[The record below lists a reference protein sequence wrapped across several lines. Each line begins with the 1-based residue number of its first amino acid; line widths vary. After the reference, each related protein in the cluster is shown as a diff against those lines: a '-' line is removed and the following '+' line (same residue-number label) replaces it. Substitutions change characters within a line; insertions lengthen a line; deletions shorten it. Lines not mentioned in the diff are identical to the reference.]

1 MATLKLLYWCLIL
14 IFTRKKRL
22 SENLTEYLKVGGLLL
37 KIASITALVSAMVLT
52 LSLKGLHYFHLI
64 KWNPIGFYK
73 KWELF
78 EGSSKLFQWSLL
90 LLLLFLFG
98 LFLYMTLRYVH
109 IIPAILSSFLLGLFL
124 TITLE
129 WIALDLPLQL
139 ASFKKLSIPF
149 MVVVICLLRFL
160 LETANFHQ
168 KEQNAQKGN

>member
-1 MATLKLLYWCLIL
+1 M
-14 IFTRKKRL
+14 
-22 SENLTEYLKVGGLLL
+22 KV
-37 KIASITALVSAMVLT
+37 ASITSLVSALF
-52 LSLKGLHYFHLI
+52 LALCLKGFQYLHLI

-78 EGSSKLFQWSLL
+78 EGSSKLFQWSFFILVL
-90 LLLLFLFG
+90 FIIGFLLFI
-98 LFLYMTLRYVH
+98 TLRYVY

-139 ASFKKLSIPF
+139 SSFKKLSIPF

-168 KEQNAQKGN
+168 REHTAQKGN

>member
-1 MATLKLLYWCLIL
+1 
-14 IFTRKKRL
+14 
-22 SENLTEYLKVGGLLL
+22 LKV
-37 KIASITALVSAMVLT
+37 ASITSLVSALF
-52 LSLKGLHYFHLI
+52 LALCLKGLQYLHLI

-78 EGSSKLFQWSLL
+78 EGSSKLFQWSFLIL
-90 LLLLFLFG
+90 VLFIIGFLLFI
-98 LFLYMTLRYVH
+98 TLRYVY

-139 ASFKKLSIPF
+139 SSFKKLSIPF

-168 KEQNAQKGN
+168 REHTAQKGN

>member
-1 MATLKLLYWCLIL
+1 M
-14 IFTRKKRL
+14 
-22 SENLTEYLKVGGLLL
+22 KV
-37 KIASITALVSAMVLT
+37 ASITSLVSALF
-52 LSLKGLHYFHLI
+52 LALCLKGLQYLHLI

-78 EGSSKLFQWSLL
+78 EGSSKLFQWSFLIL
-90 LLLLFLFG
+90 VLFIIGFLLFI
-98 LFLYMTLRYVH
+98 TLRYVY

-139 ASFKKLSIPF
+139 SSFKKLSIPF

-168 KEQNAQKGN
+168 KEHTAQKGN

>member
-1 MATLKLLYWCLIL
+1 M
-14 IFTRKKRL
+14 
-22 SENLTEYLKVGGLLL
+22 KV
-37 KIASITALVSAMVLT
+37 ASITSLVSALF
-52 LSLKGLHYFHLI
+52 LALCLKGLQYLHLI

-78 EGSSKLFQWSLL
+78 EGSSKLFQWSFLIL
-90 LLLLFLFG
+90 VLFIIGFLLFI
-98 LFLYMTLRYVH
+98 TLRYVY

-139 ASFKKLSIPF
+139 SSFKKLSIPF

-168 KEQNAQKGN
+168 REHTAQKGN